1 MANFLNGHS
10 SETRPVKKKKKIR
23 YSRFHIVTHL
33 WQFMGQN
40 SKIWGSK
47 KFDKDFEK
55 RNLWT
60 QSPARCPQGVAAP
73 PKMIP
78 PYSLSTCPPTTPK
91 TLWCPVTPSLR
102 KHWLSEDPWF
112 WPKYSNGPGVA
123 KNWHMSKLTKRGP
136 RRCLK
141 LSWDQIWQKMS
152 MGSVPNC
159 RKEIANRYGIRWFKC
174 KLKPPKKSNTWT
186 MEEVHKKK

>member
-1 MANFLNGHS
+1 MWLHICDNLW
-10 SETRPVKKKKKIR
+10 VKIPK
-23 YSRFHIVTHL
+23 F
-33 WQFMGQN
+33 G
-40 SKIWGSK
+40 GSK

-60 QSPARCPQGVAAP
+60 QSPARCPEGVAPPRKWYHHIAWVPAHLKP
-73 PKMIP
+73 PKP
-78 PYSLSTCPPTTPK
+78 
-91 TLWCPVTPSLR
+91 LWCPVAPSWS
-102 KHWLSEDPWF
+102 KHALSEDPCF
-112 WPKYSNGPGVA
+112 WPKYSNSPGVA
-123 KNWHMSKLTKRGP
+123 KNWHMSKWTSRDS

-174 KLKPPKKSNTWT
+174 KLKPPQKQEFTCSL
-186 MEEVHKKK
+186 